1 MKKSLLF
8 MLLFMSGVMLQG
20 QTCTPNDSV
29 FPPDTTGIYP
39 PPYDSTTMVGGIPE
53 SACINEY
60 YETVFTFKVGDTI
73 VFNGFEVPL
82 VKISLSPTGAVAGL
96 PPGLTYACNPPS
108 CVFLANTSGCA
119 VVYGTVQAG
128 TPPGE
133 YLLLIN
139 ATVTL
144 PVFGDI
150 PQQFPGAL
158 FPNSSFSIEVLPE
171 GTPGCFVLGTEN
183 IGDKDFE
190 ISVNPN
196 PGSEI
201 VNLQVLSKISE
212 EMEICIYDFTG
223 RLLNHQPVNV
233 QQGENNFQLDFSN
246 FESGMYMYSVGKGK
260 ESQTGKLIIAR

>member
-1 MKKSLLF
+1 
-8 MLLFMSGVMLQG
+8 
-20 QTCTPNDSV
+20 
-29 FPPDTTGIYP
+29 
-39 PPYDSTTMVGGIPE
+39 MVGGIPE

-82 VKISLSPTGAVAGL
+82 VKISLTPTGAVAGL

-158 FPNSSFSIEVLPE
+158 FPNSSFSIE
-171 GTPGCFVLGTEN
+171 
-183 IGDKDFE
+183 
-190 ISVNPN
+190 
-196 PGSEI
+196 
-201 VNLQVLSKISE
+201 